1 MKKEI
6 LCIVIPIL
14 LITACTHSFGVG
26 AGTRGRRSS
35 VSTGTGIST
44 GTKTKKI
51 DDNIMKEKA
60 KTTAKKPTPKKV
72 VGQNTI
78 KNNKT
83 EATGNT
89 NKTGT
94 TVKRVKQE
102 RQE

>member
-26 AGTRGRRSS
+26 AGIRGRRSS

-44 GTKTKKI
+44 GTKTQKI
-51 DDNIMKEKA
+51 NDNIMKEKA
-60 KTTAKKPTPKKV
+60 KTTVKKPTPKKV
-72 VGQNTI
+72 VGQSTI

>member
-1 MKKEI
+1 
-6 LCIVIPIL
+6 
-14 LITACTHSFGVG
+14 
-26 AGTRGRRSS
+26 
-35 VSTGTGIST
+35 
-44 GTKTKKI
+44 
-51 DDNIMKEKA
+51 MKEKA
-60 KTTAKKPTPKKV
+60 KTTVKKPTPKKV

>member
-44 GTKTKKI
+44 GTKTQKI
-51 DDNIMKEKA
+51 NDNIMKE
-60 KTTAKKPTPKKV
+60 PTPKKV

>member
-1 MKKEI
+1 
-6 LCIVIPIL
+6 
-14 LITACTHSFGVG
+14 
-26 AGTRGRRSS
+26 
-35 VSTGTGIST
+35 
-44 GTKTKKI
+44 
-51 DDNIMKEKA
+51 MKEKA
-60 KTTAKKPTPKKV
+60 KTTVKKPTPKKV
-72 VGQNTI
+72 VGQSTI

>member
-1 MKKEI
+1 
-6 LCIVIPIL
+6 
-14 LITACTHSFGVG
+14 
-26 AGTRGRRSS
+26 
-35 VSTGTGIST
+35 
-44 GTKTKKI
+44 
-51 DDNIMKEKA
+51 MKEKS
-60 KTTAKKPTPKKV
+60 KTTAKKPKKV
-72 VGQNTI
+72 VRQNTI

>member
-1 MKKEI
+1 MQTKH
-6 LCIVIPIL
+6 VYNAVL
-14 LITACTHSFGVG
+14 LIQHKY
-26 AGTRGRRSS
+26 
-35 VSTGTGIST
+35 
-44 GTKTKKI
+44 TKTKKI
-51 DDNIMKEKA
+51 NDNKMKEKS
-60 KTTAKKPTPKKV
+60 KTTAKKPKKV
-72 VGQNTI
+72 VRQNTI